1 MHKLMYGVV
10 LHLMCVL
17 IGKPCVAGFL
27 FTRVETLVGI
37 GQRVNG
43 VHLRVISR
51 CWCGFHGLTDGS
63 LTVQTFVQDS
73 TIQCAEGDPQGS
85 ESRQEGLQR
94 LLSVDLSHRFCN
106 IQLHTITTQYAWD
119 ASPMSQIKVWS

>member
-1 MHKLMYGVV
+1 M
-10 LHLMCVL
+10 
-17 IGKPCVAGFL
+17 GF
-27 FTRVETLVGI
+27 GI
-37 GQRVNG
+37 KG
-43 VHLRVISR
+43 VHLRAMSG

-94 LLSVDLSHRFCN
+94 LLSVDLSLLFCN

-119 ASPMSQIKVWS
+119 ASPMSQSKVWS